1 MGAYFSNSQNI
12 DSKRKQKSSRDVVIR
27 QKTMIAILQKINDN
41 LSKTLEEEMQYKNY
55 VFFILEK
62 EYSKENE
69 FY

>member
-1 MGAYFSNSQNI
+1 
-12 DSKRKQKSSRDVVIR
+12 
-27 QKTMIAILQKINDN
+27 MIAILQKINDN